1 MCGRWNKKNALKG
14 IYVYVLCKLE
24 LNTTKS
30 NKKQQQKKKTAGK
43 TPSWRCFSSSQIIEV
58 SLFFF
63 QKNVKHVQFYNY
75 LVYFFFY
82 SLHNIVLF
90 VLKPSLTLIAGV
102 KKNKSRIKIVLKQ
115 NLQSSF
121 WFQSVKHYT

>member
-1 MCGRWNKKNALKG
+1 MQIIVGTIFGQQGRFSVRNFMCGRWNKKNALKG

-30 NKKQQQKKKTAGK
+30 NKKQQQQKKTAGK

-75 LVYFFFY
+75 LVYFF
-82 SLHNIVLF
+82 
-90 VLKPSLTLIAGV
+90 T
-102 KKNKSRIKIVLKQ
+102 
-115 NLQSSF
+115 
-121 WFQSVKHYT
+121 HYII

>member
-1 MCGRWNKKNALKG
+1 MCGRWNKKKNALKG

-30 NKKQQQKKKTAGK
+30 NEKQQQKKKPKTAAK
-43 TPSWRCFSSSQIIEV
+43 TPSWRCFSSSQKIEV

-75 LVYFFFY
+75 LVYFFF
-82 SLHNIVLF
+82 L
-90 VLKPSLTLIAGV
+90 LI
-102 KKNKSRIKIVLKQ
+102 
-115 NLQSSF
+115 
-121 WFQSVKHYT
+121 T